1 MGFYGTLM
9 RDKDM
14 NTTYSI
20 NLSGEDGGQFGLKF
34 TDGNAET
41 IIGTPGEADC
51 ALSMSV
57 KDFKKLLDGNLN
69 SAASY
74 MMGKLK
80 IKGNLGLALKLEN
93 LLKQYSF

>member
-1 MGFYGTLM
+1 M
-9 RDKDM
+9 
-14 NTTYSI
+14 
-20 NLSGEDGGQFGLKF
+20 KF

-41 IIGTPGEADC
+41 IIGTLDEADC

-74 MMGKLK
+74 MKGKLK
-80 IKGNLGLALKLEN
+80 ISIVLC
-93 LLKQYSF
+93 S